1 MARALERCEIFIHD
15 IYKNHD
21 TKGRIRLN
29 EIKYIHK
36 PKYEFMF
43 STNSSNKI
51 SANFPKGSLKW
62 GS

>member
-29 EIKYIHK
+29 EIKYIQYFYHCIK
-36 PKYEFMF
+36 FYM
-43 STNSSNKI
+43 SNNS
-51 SANFPKGSLKW
+51 
-62 GS
+62 